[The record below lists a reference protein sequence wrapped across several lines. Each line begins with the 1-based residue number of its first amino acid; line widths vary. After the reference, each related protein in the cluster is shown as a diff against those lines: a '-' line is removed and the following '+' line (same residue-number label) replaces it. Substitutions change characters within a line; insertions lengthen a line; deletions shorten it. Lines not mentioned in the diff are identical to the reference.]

1 MVACLVGI
9 ATDVVGA
16 GLDVPAAVWGGG
28 CGAVVVLAAGSGRGG
43 SALDSSAVG
52 ASRPTPSH
60 KIWRSRFST
69 PPARVGGGVCEP
81 DDEEASMGASVEGA
95 GREEEAVAAGV
106 VGTEVE
112 EEVGEVGFMMMVVIC
127 RDRLGV
133 GYALGFSVQAS
144 SDSRSSC
151 NRQI

>member
-1 MVACLVGI
+1 MSRCSWCRVGGPTLAVMVACLVGI

-16 GLDVPAAVWGGG
+16 GLDVPAAVWGG
-28 CGAVVVLAAGSGRGG
+28 CGVVAVLAAGSGRGG
-43 SALDSSAVG
+43 SALDSSAAG
-52 ASRPTPSH
+52 ASRLTPSH

-95 GREEEAVAAGV
+95 GREEETVAVGV

-112 EEVGEVGFMMMVVIC
+112 EEVGEVGFMMVV
-127 RDRLGV
+127 V
-133 GYALGFSVQAS
+133 VV
-144 SDSRSSC
+144 
-151 NRQI
+151 

>member
-9 ATDVVGA
+9 ATDVVGV
-16 GLDVPAAVWGGG
+16 GLDVPAAVWGDG
-28 CGAVVVLAAGSGRGG
+28 VVAVLAAGSGRGG
-43 SALDSSAVG
+43 SALDSSAAG

-95 GREEEAVAAGV
+95 GREEEAGV

-112 EEVGEVGFMMMVVIC
+112 EEVGEVGFMMVV
-127 RDRLGV
+127 V
-133 GYALGFSVQAS
+133 VV
-144 SDSRSSC
+144 
-151 NRQI
+151 